1 MFLAVPRNIWLAH
14 VMGDPYPPSEMF
26 GIFGEG
32 CVVVVPHML
41 IPPERDDFGYAGSIS
56 RD

>member
-1 MFLAVPRNIWLAH
+1 MSLAVPRNIWLAH

-26 GIFGEG
+26 GIFGKG